1 MNNTI
6 SEIQIR
12 EKQQQ
17 DMAELRTLFLE
28 VRQQTFLWID
38 TSVFTLLDFDKE
50 TEEEYILVALAENK
64 VVGFISVWLADN
76 FIHHLYVDNTYH
88 NLGIGT
94 QLLDVIIN
102 KIGLPVRLKC
112 VEKNRS
118 AMAFYTKRGFIE
130 KLRGLS
136 DNEVYILF
144 ELRQ

>member
-6 SEIQIR
+6 SEIKIR
-12 EKQQQ
+12 EKQQK

-28 VRQQTFLWID
+28 VRQQTFLWRD
-38 TSVFTLLDFDKE
+38 TSVFTLLNFDKE

-94 QLLDVIIN
+94 QLLDTIIN
-102 KIGLPVRLKC
+102 KVGLPVGLKC
-112 VEKNRS
+112 IEKNRT
-118 AMAFYTKRGFIE
+118 AMAFYTKRGFTE
-130 KLRGLS
+130 KVRGLS
-136 DNEVYILF
+136 DNEVYIFL